1 MSNSSSKVYS
11 FQMAKLAA
19 GALASTPLG
28 TAANPPVG
36 TVPNPFYPHSS
47 RIIKVVNTA
56 PGGTASKSI
65 RIAPIASAANDVQLV
80 AVSGDNNADTSQY
93 TVYWVNEY
101 QQDSLLF

>member
-1 MSNSSSKVYS
+1 
-11 FQMAKLAA
+11 MAALVA
-19 GALASTPLG
+19 GVLASTALG
-28 TAANPPVG
+28 DANNV
-36 TVPNPFYPHSS
+36 FYPHSS
-47 RIIKVVNTA
+47 RIIKVVNTT

-65 RIAPIASAANDVQLV
+65 RIAPIASAANGIQLV